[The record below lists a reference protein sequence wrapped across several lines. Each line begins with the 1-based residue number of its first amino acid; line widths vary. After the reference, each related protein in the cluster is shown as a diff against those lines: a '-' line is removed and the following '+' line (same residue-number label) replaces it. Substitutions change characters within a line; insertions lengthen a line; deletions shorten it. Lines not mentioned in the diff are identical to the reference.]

1 MSVARNEPCP
11 CGSGAKYKKCCLG
24 IEEALEARQRQK
36 IIRGALVLAAVTAL
50 VFLLVGPAAGSA
62 VGLALFG
69 VAIGYMLI
77 ADGPDAE
84 KAVEKAAV
92 KNEKRKSRKAA

>member
-1 MSVARNEPCP
+1 MPVARNEPCP

-24 IEEALEARQRQK
+24 IEEALENRQRQK
-36 IIRGALVLAAVTAL
+36 IVRGAVVLVVATAL
-50 VFLLVGPAAGSA
+50 TFFLAGPGVGSA

-77 ADGPDAE
+77 ADGPDAS
-84 KAVEKAAV
+84 KAVEKAA
-92 KNEKRKSRKAA
+92 EKKRRTRKTA